1 MSLIQCLDLGMEF
14 AGNQIFSKLSC
25 SIEHN
30 SKIGLVG
37 ANGSGKSTLIKL
49 MLGEFPPSA
58 GTVQRAKK
66 LNIGYLSQSP
76 IFAEDEVLYHYI
88 QKARPDIYQLNL
100 EMQHLSA
107 LLSQSHTEA
116 TETKLNACIEKMHA
130 IGAFEHENQIKY
142 VLSSLGF
149 SETDW
154 QKRIHAFSGGERTRI
169 SLAAILLTDYDLL
182 ILDEPT
188 NHLDLAM
195 TRWLERYLWENPRP
209 YLVVSHDRIFL
220 DNTVSTIFYL
230 DGGTLGISKGNYSSF
245 YEAFQIAQKSQM
257 RQYARQ
263 QKFIAETQAFIQ
275 KNIAGQKT
283 AQAKSR
289 LKMLSRMEI
298 VQKPQEQKQRKLHLA
313 ESSRSGNDVFI
324 LKELSFGIG
333 ESRILA
339 EDVNI
344 SAHYRDR
351 IALIGPNGCGKSTLL
366 KVLRDEHDIL
376 LGELKIGASLQIG
389 YYDQYQNLID
399 ESLTVL
405 ESLWALEPLKPKGY
419 VLSWLARFGFT
430 GDEVEKRVSVLSGG
444 EKSRLY
450 LCLLIHEKP
459 NLLILD
465 EPTNH
470 LDIPMRDALL
480 EALQE
485 FKGTLIFVSH
495 DRHFIRAL
503 ASKYWVFSRK
513 LEGNRIYSTIE
524 EPDTDSEG
532 AIELSFYMPELPK
545 SIVQRTEKK
554 RKINPWHLE
563 QLQKAIHE
571 NEAAIR
577 QCQQRLD
584 DIHELLSDNKTYQD
598 QEHVKELNNE
608 QSVLES
614 KIKDHKDRISQLEDQ
629 YLELAYD

>member
-14 AGNQIFSKLSC
+14 AGKQLFSELSC

-49 MLGEFPPSA
+49 MLGMLQPSN
-58 GTVQRAKK
+58 GQVLRAKK
-66 LNIGYLSQSP
+66 LNIAYLSQNP
-76 IFAEDEVLYHYI
+76 AFAENEVLYHHI
-88 QKARPDIYQLNL
+88 QKARPDIYHLNMEL
-100 EMQHLSA
+100 QALSA
-107 LLSQSHTEA
+107 ELSLNHSEA
-116 TETKLNACIEKMHA
+116 TEAKLNATIEKMHT

-149 SETDW
+149 DQSQW
-154 QKRIHAFSGGERTRI
+154 QKRIHSFSGGERTRI
-169 SLAAILLTDYDLL
+169 SLAAILLMDYDLL

-195 TRWLERYLWENPRP
+195 THWLERFLWENPRP
-209 YLVVSHDRIFL
+209 YLVVSHDRTFL
-220 DNTVSTIFYL
+220 DNTVSSIFYL
-230 DGGTLGISKGNYSSF
+230 EGGKLGISKGNYSSF
-245 YEAFQIAQKSQM
+245 YEAYQIAQKSQM
-257 RQYARQ
+257 RQYERQ
-263 QKFIAETQAFIQ
+263 QKFIAETEAFIQ

-283 AQAKSR
+283 AMAKSR

-298 VQKPQEQKQRKLHLA
+298 VQKPQQQKRKLHLA
-313 ESSRSGNDVFI
+313 ESSRSGNDVYI
-324 LKELSFGIG
+324 LKGLSFGIG
-333 ESRILA
+333 ENRILA

-344 SAHYRDR
+344 RAHYRDR

-366 KVLRDEHDIL
+366 KVLRDEHEIL
-376 LGELKIGASLQIG
+376 GGELKIGASLQIG
-389 YYDQYQNLID
+389 YYDQHQNLLD

-405 ESLWALEPLKPKGY
+405 ESLWALVPLEPKGY

-430 GDEVEKRVSVLSGG
+430 GDEVDKRVSVLSGG

-480 EALQE
+480 EALQD
-485 FKGTLIFVSH
+485 FNGTLIFVSH
-495 DRHFIRAL
+495 DRHFIRQL
-503 ASKYWVFSRK
+503 ATKYWVFCRK
-513 LEGNRIYSTIE
+513 LAGDRIYSTIE

-532 AIELSFYMPELPK
+532 AIELSFYEPELPK
-545 SIVQRTEKK
+545 NTVARTQKK
-554 RKINPWHLE
+554 RKTNPWHLE
-563 QLQKAIHE
+563 QLQKAIQE
-571 NEAAIR
+571 NEEAI
-577 QCQQRLD
+577 CLCEARLEEV
-584 DIHELLSDNKTYQD
+584 HELLSDTKTYQD
-598 QEHVKELNNE
+598 PEQVKKLNNE
-608 QSVLES
+608 QNDLDT
-614 KIKDHKDRISQLEDQ
+614 KIAAHKAKISSLEDQ
-629 YLELAYD
+629 YLELAYE